1 MACGRVCQFER
12 HHRPISGRVILA
24 MGRSERHA
32 SYSDI
37 AAAIP
42 APAQAGIRADPSR
55 KEALRKQ
62 YQLQA
67 QQERQERLA
76 KEQERK
82 KSILAKEQERLSKE
96 EEKLGEVRIATGT
109 GGPARA
115 RSEAEI

>member
-1 MACGRVCQFER
+1 MACGRVRLCQR
-12 HHRPISGRVILA
+12 HHRPISGRMILT
-24 MGRSERHA
+24 MGRFRRHA

-42 APAQAGIRADPSR
+42 ALAQTEIRADPSR

-62 YQLQA
+62 YQPHA
-67 QQERQERLA
+67 
-76 KEQERK
+76 EQER
-82 KSILAKEQERLSKE
+82 
-96 EEKLGEVRIATGT
+96 LGEVRIATGA